1 MGVIMRKNTKM
12 KSFLSIAAVSA
23 LMLVTLAGCGDA
35 SGSAGTGNT
44 VEAGV
49 TSTSNTGTSKN
60 TLVFAGEGQ
69 SVLNPLLNNTD
80 DIQSIIFSGL
90 MKYDGNNKPVA
101 DLAESYEYDE
111 NTKTYTFHLREG
123 VKWHDGEAFTADD
136 VVFTYKALTEDESLS
151 SGITSNY
158 KDIKSITAPDK
169 NTVVIQMEQDN
180 AAMLDYFT
188 IGIIPK
194 HLLEGKDLNTDSFNQ
209 NPVGTGR
216 YKFVSWDTAA
226 NQITLVKNDDY
237 YDKVPN
243 IENIIFKNVTDENT
257 KATMMQAGEADLVW
271 LNASYASTFKNNP
284 SYKVTE
290 HPSADWRGI
299 SLNFK
304 KDFWSKNKDSAA
316 VLNYAL
322 DKNAILNAV
331 VEGQGE
337 AAYSPIQTNS
347 MGGNTEADVYSY
359 DLNKFAQEMEKLG
372 WTKGNDGIYQ
382 RNGQKFQ
389 FSLMVPESEVE
400 RVDIAKLAAKQLQS
414 AGIDMK
420 LEVVSG
426 WNYTDYDAF
435 LAGQAYPY
443 DADALYA
450 ALTTNGSGN
459 YLGYSNQKVDELLES
474 ARHETDANK
483 RKELYGEFEE
493 AFSQEPGS
501 ILICYLDAFHV
512 SDAGI
517 KGIDTNRL
525 LDHHARGILWNVE
538 EWTLE

>member
-1 MGVIMRKNTKM
+1 MRKNTKM

-23 LMLVTLAGCGDA
+23 LMLVTLAGCGDGN
-35 SGSAGTGNT
+35 GSAGTGDA
-44 VEAGV
+44 VQAGV
-49 TSTSNTGTSKN
+49 TSTSNAGTSKN
-60 TLVFAGEGQ
+60 TLIFAGEGQ

-90 MKYDGNNKPVA
+90 MKYDGNNKPVT

-111 NTKTYTFHLREG
+111 NTKTYTFHLRDG
-123 VKWHDGEAFTADD
+123 VKWHDGEDFTADD

-158 KDIKSITAPDK
+158 EDIKSITAPDK

-216 YKFVSWDTAA
+216 YKLVSWDTAA
-226 NQITLVKNDDY
+226 NQITLIKNDDY
-237 YDKVPN
+237 YGKVPN

-284 SYKVTE
+284 SYNVTE

-331 VEGQGE
+331 VEGEGE

-347 MGGNTEADVYSY
+347 MGGNTNADIYSY

-372 WTKGNDGIYQ
+372 WTKGSDGIYE

-459 YLGYSNQKVDELLES
+459 SLGYSNQKVDELLES
-474 ARHETDANK
+474 ARHETDANQ

-501 ILICYLDAFHV
+501 VLICYLDAFYV

>member
-1 MGVIMRKNTKM
+1 MRKNTKM

-23 LMLVTLAGCGDA
+23 LMLVTLAGCGDGN
-35 SGSAGTGNT
+35 GSAGTGDA
-44 VEAGV
+44 VQAGV
-49 TSTSNTGTSKN
+49 TSTSNAGTSKN
-60 TLVFAGEGQ
+60 TLIFAGEGQ

-90 MKYDGNNKPVA
+90 MKYDGNNKPVT

-111 NTKTYTFHLREG
+111 NTKTYTFHLRDG
-123 VKWHDGEAFTADD
+123 VKWHDGEDFTADD

-158 KDIKSITAPDK
+158 EDIKSITAPDK

-216 YKFVSWDTAA
+216 YKLVSWDTAA
-226 NQITLVKNDDY
+226 NQITLIKNDDY
-237 YDKVPN
+237 YGKVPN

-284 SYKVTE
+284 SYNVTE

-331 VEGQGE
+331 VEGEGE

-347 MGGNTEADVYSY
+347 MGGNTNADIYSY
-359 DLNKFAQEMEKLG
+359 NLNKFAQEMEKLG
-372 WTKGNDGIYQ
+372 WTKGSDGIYE
-382 RNGQKFQ
+382 RNGQKFR
-389 FSLMVPESEVE
+389 FNLMVPESEVE

-459 YLGYSNQKVDELLES
+459 SLGYSNQKVDELLES
-474 ARHETDANK
+474 ARHETDVNQ

-501 ILICYLDAFHV
+501 VLICYLDAFYV

>member
-1 MGVIMRKNTKM
+1 MRKNTKM

-101 DLAESYEYDE
+101 DLAESYE
-111 NTKTYTFHLREG
+111 G

-136 VVFTYKALTEDESLS
+136 VVFTYKSLTEDESLS

-194 HLLEGKDLNTDSFNQ
+194 HLLEGKDLNTDTFNQ

-347 MGGNTEADVYSY
+347 MGGNTEADIYSY

-372 WTKGNDGIYQ
+372 WTKGNDGIYE

-459 YLGYSNQKVDELLES
+459 SLGYSNQKVDELLES

-501 ILICYLDAFHV
+501 ILICYLDAFYV

>member
-1 MGVIMRKNTKM
+1 MRKNTKM

-136 VVFTYKALTEDESLS
+136 VVFTYKSLTEDESLS

-347 MGGNTEADVYSY
+347 MGGNTEADIYSY

-372 WTKGNDGIYQ
+372 WTKGNDGIYE

-459 YLGYSNQKVDELLES
+459 SLGYSNQKVDELLES

-501 ILICYLDAFHV
+501 ILICYLDAFYV

>member
-1 MGVIMRKNTKM
+1 MKKNTKM

-23 LMLVTLAGCGDA
+23 FMLVTLAGCGDGN
-35 SGSAGTGNT
+35 GSTGTGDA
-44 VEAGV
+44 VQAGV

-90 MKYDGNNKPVA
+90 MKYDGNNKPVT

-111 NTKTYTFHLREG
+111 NTKTYTFHLRDG
-123 VKWHDGEAFTADD
+123 VKWHDGEDFTADD

-158 KDIKSITAPDK
+158 EDIKSITAPDK

-216 YKFVSWDTAA
+216 YKLVSWDTAA
-226 NQITLVKNDDY
+226 NQITLIKNDDY
-237 YDKVPN
+237 YGKVPN

-284 SYKVTE
+284 SYNVTE

-331 VEGQGE
+331 VEGEGE

-347 MGGNTEADVYSY
+347 MGGNTHADIYSY

-372 WTKGNDGIYQ
+372 WTKGSDGIYE
-382 RNGQKFQ
+382 RNGQKFR
-389 FSLMVPESEVE
+389 FNLMVPESEVE

-459 YLGYSNQKVDELLES
+459 SLGYSNQKVDELLES
-474 ARHETDANK
+474 ARHETDANQ

-501 ILICYLDAFHV
+501 VLICYLDAFYV

>member
-1 MGVIMRKNTKM
+1 MRKNTKM

-23 LMLVTLAGCGDA
+23 LMLVTLAGCGDGN
-35 SGSAGTGNT
+35 GSAGTGDA
-44 VEAGV
+44 VQAGV
-49 TSTSNTGTSKN
+49 TSTSNAGTSKN
-60 TLVFAGEGQ
+60 TLIFAGEGQ

-90 MKYDGNNKPVA
+90 MKYDGNNKPVT
-101 DLAESYEYDE
+101 DLAESYKYDE
-111 NTKTYTFHLREG
+111 NTKTYTFHLRDG
-123 VKWHDGEAFTADD
+123 VKWHDGEDFTADD

-158 KDIKSITAPDK
+158 EDIKSITAPDK

-216 YKFVSWDTAA
+216 YKLVSWDTAA
-226 NQITLVKNDDY
+226 NQITLIKNDDY
-237 YDKVPN
+237 YGKVPN

-257 KATMMQAGEADLVW
+257 KATMMQ
-271 LNASYASTFKNNP
+271 
-284 SYKVTE
+284 
-290 HPSADWRGI
+290 ADWRGI

-331 VEGQGE
+331 VEGEGE

-347 MGGNTEADVYSY
+347 MGGNTNADIYSY
-359 DLNKFAQEMEKLG
+359 NLNKFAQEMEKLG
-372 WTKGNDGIYQ
+372 WTKGSDGIYE
-382 RNGQKFQ
+382 RNGQKFR
-389 FSLMVPESEVE
+389 FNLMVPESEVE

-459 YLGYSNQKVDELLES
+459 SLGYSNQKVDELLES
-474 ARHETDANK
+474 ARHETDANQ

-501 ILICYLDAFHV
+501 VLICYLDAFYV

>member
-1 MGVIMRKNTKM
+1 MGVIMRMNTKM

-111 NTKTYTFHLREG
+111 NTKTYTFRLREG

-136 VVFTYKALTEDESLS
+136 VVFTYKALTEDKSLS

-158 KDIKSITAPDK
+158 EDIKSITAPDK

-216 YKFVSWDTAA
+216 YKLVSW
-226 NQITLVKNDDY
+226 N
-237 YDKVPN
+237 
-243 IENIIFKNVTDENT
+243 
-257 KATMMQAGEADLVW
+257 
-271 LNASYASTFKNNP
+271 
-284 SYKVTE
+284 VTE

-331 VEGQGE
+331 VEGEGE

-347 MGGNTEADVYSY
+347 MGGNTNADIYSY

-372 WTKGNDGIYQ
+372 WTKGSDGIYE
-382 RNGQKFQ
+382 RNGQKFR
-389 FSLMVPESEVE
+389 FNLMVPESEVE

-459 YLGYSNQKVDELLES
+459 SLGYSNQKVDELLES
-474 ARHETDANK
+474 ARHETDANQ

-501 ILICYLDAFHV
+501 VLICYLDAFYV

>member
-1 MGVIMRKNTKM
+1 MRKNTKM

-35 SGSAGTGNT
+35 SGSAGTGDA

-69 SVLNPLLNNTD
+69 RVLNPLLNNTD

-123 VKWHDGEAFTADD
+123 VKWHDGEVFTADD
-136 VVFTYKALTEDESLS
+136 VVFTYKALTEDKSLS

-158 KDIKSITAPDK
+158 EDIKSITTPDK

-216 YKFVSWDTAA
+216 YKLVSWDTAA
-226 NQITLVKNDDY
+226 NQITLVKNENY

-284 SYKVTE
+284 SYNVTE

-331 VEGQGE
+331 VEGEGE

-347 MGGNTEADVYSY
+347 MGGNTDADIYSY

-372 WTKGNDGIYQ
+372 WTKGSDGIYE
-382 RNGQKFQ
+382 RNGQKFR

-459 YLGYSNQKVDELLES
+459 SLGYSNSKVDELLEA
-474 ARHETDANK
+474 ARHETDANQ

-493 AFSQEPGS
+493 AFSQDPGS
-501 ILICYLDAFHV
+501 VLICYLDAFYV

>member
-1 MGVIMRKNTKM
+1 MRKNTKM

-136 VVFTYKALTEDESLS
+136 VVFTYKSLTEDESLS

-194 HLLEGKDLNTDSFNQ
+194 HLLEGKDLNTDTFNQ

-347 MGGNTEADVYSY
+347 MGGNTEADIYSY

-372 WTKGNDGIYQ
+372 WTKGNDGIYE

-459 YLGYSNQKVDELLES
+459 SLGYSNQKVDELLES

-501 ILICYLDAFHV
+501 ILICYLDAFYV

>member
-1 MGVIMRKNTKM
+1 MRKNTKM

-35 SGSAGTGNT
+35 SGSAGTGDAT
-44 VEAGV
+44 QAGI

-90 MKYDGNNKPVA
+90 MKYDGNNKPVT

-123 VKWHDGEAFTADD
+123 VEWHDGEAFTADD
-136 VVFTYKALTEDESLS
+136 VVFTYKALTEDKSLS

-158 KDIKSITAPDK
+158 EDIKSITAPDK
-169 NTVVIQMEQDN
+169 NTVVIQMKQDN

-271 LNASYASTFKNNP
+271 LNASYASTFKNNL
-284 SYKVTE
+284 SYNVTE

-347 MGGNTEADVYSY
+347 MGGNKDADIYSY

-372 WTKGNDGIYQ
+372 WTKGSDGIYE
-382 RNGQKFQ
+382 RNGQKFR

-459 YLGYSNQKVDELLES
+459 SLGYSNQKVDELLES

-483 RKELYGEFEE
+483 RKELYGEFEK

-501 ILICYLDAFHV
+501 ILICYLDAFYV

-517 KGIDTNRL
+517 KGIDMNRL

>member
-1 MGVIMRKNTKM
+1 MRKNTKM

-347 MGGNTEADVYSY
+347 MGGNTEADIYSY

-372 WTKGNDGIYQ
+372 WTKGNDGIYE

-459 YLGYSNQKVDELLES
+459 SLGYSNQKVDELLES

-501 ILICYLDAFHV
+501 ILICYLDAFYV

>member
-1 MGVIMRKNTKM
+1 MRKNTKM

-136 VVFTYKALTEDESLS
+136 VVFTYKSLTEDESLS

-347 MGGNTEADVYSY
+347 MGGNTEADIYSY

-372 WTKGNDGIYQ
+372 WTKGNDGIYE

-426 WNYTDYDAF
+426 WNYTDYDAC
-435 LAGQAYPY
+435 LAVQACPY

-459 YLGYSNQKVDELLES
+459 SLGYSNQKVDELLES

-501 ILICYLDAFHV
+501 ILICYLDAFYV

>member
-1 MGVIMRKNTKM
+1 MRKNTKM

-23 LMLVTLAGCGDA
+23 LMLVTLAGCGDGN
-35 SGSAGTGNT
+35 GSAGTGDA
-44 VEAGV
+44 VQAGV
-49 TSTSNTGTSKN
+49 TSTSNAGTSKN
-60 TLVFAGEGQ
+60 TLIFAGEGQ

-90 MKYDGNNKPVA
+90 MKYDGNNKPVT

-111 NTKTYTFHLREG
+111 NTKTYTFHLRDG
-123 VKWHDGEAFTADD
+123 VKWHDGEDFTADD

-158 KDIKSITAPDK
+158 EDIKSITAPDK

-216 YKFVSWDTAA
+216 YKLVSWDTAA
-226 NQITLVKNDDY
+226 NQITLIKNDDY
-237 YDKVPN
+237 YGKVPN

-284 SYKVTE
+284 SYNVTE

-331 VEGQGE
+331 VEGEGE

-347 MGGNTEADVYSY
+347 MGGNTNADIYSY

-372 WTKGNDGIYQ
+372 WTKGRDGIYE

-414 AGIDMK
+414 AGVDMK

-459 YLGYSNQKVDELLES
+459 SLGYSNQKVDELLES
-474 ARHETDANK
+474 ARHETDANQ

-501 ILICYLDAFHV
+501 VLICYLDAFYV